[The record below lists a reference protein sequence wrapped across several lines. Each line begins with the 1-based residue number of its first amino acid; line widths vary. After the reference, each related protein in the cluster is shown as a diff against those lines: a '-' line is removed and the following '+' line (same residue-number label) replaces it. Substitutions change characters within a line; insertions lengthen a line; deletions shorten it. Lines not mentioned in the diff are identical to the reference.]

1 MWVDEAN
8 EHEPEGSEQWESM
21 GRTVRNSV
29 AVSWHDWEEKQE
41 KKMAK
46 KTLKRVHKS

>member
-1 MWVDEAN
+1 MN
-8 EHEPEGSEQWESM
+8 TSPEGSEQWESM
-21 GRTVRNSV
+21 GRNVRNSV

-46 KTLKRVHKS
+46 TKELKRVQKKFMA